1 MSGKITNGPHA
12 NNAKG
17 ETIKYRSNR
26 NDYSFISSDEV
37 RDLLSQ
43 DHSLDSLHRL
53 QDDYHRV
60 PPQFR
65 EQVISYFSGALNE
78 HKEGT
83 KTGDEIK
90 QFLRSILPKGKIE
103 KINSTKP
110 VEFAERILGE
120 NHILTFGE
128 KSKTVYRYRESEG
141 IWADDGISFIEG
153 YIQKNLAKEFI
164 STNFVNEVIGH
175 VTRSTHSDRDLF
187 TKKSDKTL
195 LVLQNCALDLT
206 TLKPVSFSPLHYAL
220 NKLPVIYNPDARC
233 PLFLKFI
240 SEILPAH
247 DVLGVQEE
255 IGAILAREYRTK
267 KFSIYLGPP
276 DTGKT
281 TLISV
286 FLRLLGAQNVSSVSI
301 QDLGSK
307 NPFQVAPLYGK
318 LANIRDD
325 LSKDVIY
332 SAGKLKE
339 LTGGF
344 QIQAERKFADQFDFV
359 NYAYLIFTCNFLPPI
374 GEDDE
379 GFFVRVIVRNFVN
392 KFGGHAKADRDLIN
406 KLTTPEELSGILN
419 WALAGYKR
427 LKENGWNFSNQDTT
441 DSIAEDYK
449 RKSDPVW
456 AFAED
461 CLIEESDHAE
471 TKENL
476 YLAFK
481 DFCKEHGIPLVS
493 KDRFFKVLP
502 EKVTVTSG
510 QRELVKG
517 QGKKHVFVGVKIWRN
532 INSEK
537 GVPTVPVV
545 PDQKSLEQSEQPEH
559 SFYHLKDAKDDK
571 NFQWHTNPKKALF
584 ELVELEA
591 PKTEYHSLKPK
602 AIHDMV
608 AMNGIDLPTVYKL
621 CEQLHK
627 EGAFLKNKAGAYSIN
642 QEYREGGDYS

>member
-1 MSGKITNGPHA
+1 MTDTKEGPDQGPKMA
-12 NNAKG
+12 ESQRSNNASAH
-17 ETIKYRSNR
+17 IN
-26 NDYSFISSDEV
+26 SFMSSEEI
-37 RDLLSQ
+37 RELLSQ

-53 QDDYHRV
+53 QDDYHRI

-65 EQVISYFSGALNE
+65 EQVISYFSEALNE

-83 KTGDEIK
+83 KIGNEIM

-103 KINSTKP
+103 KNNSTKP

-141 IWADDGISFIEG
+141 IWVDDGISFIEG

-175 VTRSTHSDRDLF
+175 VTRSTHSDRNIF
-187 TKKSDKTL
+187 AKNSDKTV
-195 LVLQNCALDLT
+195 LVLQNCALDLI
-206 TLKPVSFSPLHYAL
+206 TLKPVVFSPEHYAL
-220 NKLPVIYNPDARC
+220 NKVPVIYNPDATC
-233 PLFLKFI
+233 PLFEKFVN
-240 SEILPAH
+240 EILPPH
-247 DVLGVQEE
+247 DVMGVQEE
-255 IGAILAREYRTK
+255 LGAIIARQYKTK

-286 FLRLLGAQNVSSVSI
+286 FLRLLGPQNVASVSI
-301 QDLGSK
+301 QDLGNK
-307 NPFQVAPLYGK
+307 NPFQIAPLYGK

-344 QIQAERKFADQFDFV
+344 QVQGERKFADQFNFE
-359 NYAYLIFTCNFLPPI
+359 NYAYLIFTCNSLPPI

-379 GFFVRVIVRNFVN
+379 GFFVRVIVRNFTK
-392 KFGGHAKADRDLIN
+392 KFGGHDKPDRDLIN

-419 WALAGYKR
+419 WALVGYQR
-427 LKENGWNFSNQDTT
+427 LKENGWNFSNEITT
-441 DSIAEDYK
+441 NQVAQDYK
-449 RKSDPVW
+449 RLSDPVW

-461 CLIEESDHAE
+461 CLIEESDQAE

-481 DFCKEHGIPLVS
+481 EFCRINGIPLVS

-559 SFYHLKDAKDDK
+559 SFYHLRDGGS
-571 NFQWHTNPKKALF
+571 N
-584 ELVELEA
+584 
-591 PKTEYHSLKPK
+591 
-602 AIHDMV
+602 
-608 AMNGIDLPTVYKL
+608 
-621 CEQLHK
+621 
-627 EGAFLKNKAGAYSIN
+627 
-642 QEYREGGDYS
+642 EGGGYP

>member
-1 MSGKITNGPHA
+1 MTGSESERAGKPSP
-12 NNAKG
+12 
-17 ETIKYRSNR
+17 ETENKTTPVILPGNKNYLPSEE
-26 NDYSFISSDEV
+26 I
-37 RDLLSQ
+37 RDLLNQ
-43 DHSLDSLHRL
+43 DHSQNSLRRL
-53 QDDYHRV
+53 QDNYHRV

-65 EQVISYFSGALNE
+65 QQVIDYFSDALNE
-78 HKEGT
+78 YKEGT
-83 KTGDEIK
+83 KTGNEIN
-90 QFLRSILPKGKIE
+90 QFLRSILPKKNE
-103 KINSTKP
+103 KNNTTKP
-110 VEFAERILGE
+110 VEFAEKILSE
-120 NHILTFGE
+120 NRFLTFGE
-128 KSKTVYRYRESEG
+128 RSKTIFRYREIEG
-141 IWADDGISFIEG
+141 VWADDGISFVESCV
-153 YIQKNLAKEFI
+153 QTKLEKEFI
-164 STNFVNEVIGH
+164 STNFANEVLGH

-187 TKKSDKTL
+187 ANKSDKTV

-220 NKLPVIYNPDARC
+220 NKLPAIYDPDASC
-233 PLFLKFI
+233 TLFEKFI
-240 SEILPAH
+240 NEILPGH

-255 IGAILAREYRTK
+255 LGAILARQYKTK

-286 FLRLLGAQNVSSVSI
+286 FLRLLGQQNVSSVSI

-307 NPFQVAPLYGK
+307 NPFQIAPLYGK

-344 QIQAERKFADQFDFV
+344 QVQGERKFSDQFNFE
-359 NYAYLIFTCNFLPPI
+359 NYAYLIFTCNSLPPI

-392 KFGGHAKADRDLIN
+392 KFGGHTEADRDLID

-427 LKENGWNFSNQDTT
+427 LKENGFNFSNQTT
-441 DSIAEDYK
+441 TEQIADDYK
-449 RKSDPVW
+449 RQSDPVW

-461 CLIEESDHAE
+461 CLIEESDQAE
-471 TKENL
+471 TKEAL

-481 DFCKEHGIPLVS
+481 DFCRSNGIPLVS
-493 KDRFFKVLP
+493 RDRFFKLLP

-517 QGKKHVFVGVKIWRN
+517 QGKKHVFIGVKIWRN
-532 INSEK
+532 LNSEK

-545 PDQKSLEQSEQPEH
+545 PDQKSIEQSEQPEH
-559 SFYHLKDAKDDK
+559 PFYHLKDGES
-571 NFQWHTNPKKALF
+571 N
-584 ELVELEA
+584 E
-591 PKTEYHSLKPK
+591 S
-602 AIHDMV
+602 
-608 AMNGIDLPTVYKL
+608 
-621 CEQLHK
+621 
-627 EGAFLKNKAGAYSIN
+627 
-642 QEYREGGDYS
+642 GDYP